1 MNKHLEHDFVELAN
15 SITHGAGLALA
26 VAGLAVLVV
35 LAALRGTAWHIVGC
49 SIYGASLVMM
59 YAISTLYHSLRS
71 PRAKRV
77 FQTLD
82 HCAIFLLIA
91 GTYTP
96 FTLVNLRGPWGWTLL
111 GLIWALAVGGI
122 TWKFFQTDKHPV
134 VSSLLYLAAGWLA
147 IIAIKPMLQ
156 HVALGGI
163 VLIFLGGLAYSLG
176 LIFYGWQR
184 LRYHH
189 AVWHVFVLAGSIFHY
204 AAVLFYV
211 LPPARA

>member
-1 MNKHLEHDFVELAN
+1 V
-15 SITHGAGLALA
+15 
-26 VAGLAVLVV
+26 VLVA

-49 SIYGASLVMM
+49 SVYGASLVIM

-71 PRAKRV
+71 RRAKHI
-77 FQTLD
+77 FQILD

-111 GLIWALAVGGI
+111 GLIWAFAVGGI
-122 TWKFFQTDKHPV
+122 LWKVFQTDKYPI

-156 HVALGGI
+156 HVAMGGI
-163 VLIFLGGLAYSLG
+163 VLIFLGGLAYSFG
-176 LIFYGWQR
+176 LIFFGWQR

-189 AVWHVFVLAGSIFHY
+189 ALWHVFVLAGSIFHY
-204 AAVLFYV
+204 AAVLLYV